1 MLSMNLSGTVSVGV
15 NLTEAEKE
23 EVESY
28 IMDRAVWNALPP
40 KVKGMFGNSIEAWK
54 EYVVLYSI
62 EHQLRWRDH
71 LVRSVM
77 PSEKNYF
84 DELMAWSRTHLMV
97 PLHTPADHAAR
108 ALHPLTLLHNVQ
120 LYPYHLSDVM
130 VKGLRITPFKY
141 YLNMMHDVMKEGR
154 SLAPSFCLF
163 CASVG

>member
-1 MLSMNLSGTVSVGV
+1 MLSMNLSGGTVSVGV

-23 EVESY
+23 EVEGY
-28 IMDRAVWNALPP
+28 ILDRAVWNALPP

-97 PLHTPADHAAR
+97 PLHTPAGCGPRTTPTHSASHCAAVPVPSVGRDGEGSAHHALQILLEHDAR
-108 ALHPLTLLHNVQ
+108 RHERRL
-120 LYPYHLSDVM
+120 
-130 VKGLRITPFKY
+130 
-141 YLNMMHDVMKEGR
+141 
-154 SLAPSFCLF
+154 LAPSFFLF
-163 CASVG
+163 YVAVG

>member
-108 ALHPLTLLHNVQ
+108 ALHPLTLLRTVQ